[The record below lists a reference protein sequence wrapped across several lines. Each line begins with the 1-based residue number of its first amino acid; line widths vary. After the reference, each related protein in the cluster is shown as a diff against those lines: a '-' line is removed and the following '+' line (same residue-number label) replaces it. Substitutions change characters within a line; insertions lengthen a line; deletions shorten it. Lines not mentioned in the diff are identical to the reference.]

1 MDGADAQTMAAV
13 RSVCCLHLPITLPGL
28 PKRLQAPRDSTP
40 SCDDVED
47 RILRT
52 ENRNHRGNKGRF
64 SDSKLIPLTDRC
76 KCSWSLAP
84 EKLLYQA

>member
-1 MDGADAQTMAAV
+1 MNGPMFNPPGGGGMDGADAQTMAAV

-40 SCDDVED
+40 SCDDVEH

-52 ENRNHRGNKGRF
+52 ANGNYRGKERKIFG
-64 SDSKLIPLTDRC
+64 K
-76 KCSWSLAP
+76 
-84 EKLLYQA
+84 QANPID